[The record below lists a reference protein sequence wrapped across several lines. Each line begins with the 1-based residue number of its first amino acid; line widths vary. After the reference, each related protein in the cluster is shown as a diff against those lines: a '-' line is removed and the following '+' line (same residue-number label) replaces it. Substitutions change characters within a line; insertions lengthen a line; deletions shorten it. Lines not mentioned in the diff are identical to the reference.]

1 MKTKFFGVAGG
12 RVQFEDCLFDGLE
25 SPEVC
30 QNLTQKSE
38 KDIGN
43 CDCPGWLGVIV
54 LLLMTMLSRL
64 MRFTQMPRF
73 AELLLAVT
81 PPLLSLL
88 GEKGIITQNDKDH
101 DFNEDYE
108 LGHGENDVDHDMM
121 RRQEV

>member
-1 MKTKFFGVAGG
+1 
-12 RVQFEDCLFDGLE
+12 
-25 SPEVC
+25 
-30 QNLTQKSE
+30 
-38 KDIGN
+38 
-43 CDCPGWLGVIV
+43 
-54 LLLMTMLSRL
+54 MTMLSRL

-108 LGHGENDVDHDMM
+108 LGNGENDGDHDMM